1 MASKNSSMAI
11 IWWALFAA
19 GALFIFPGMV
29 LLIICGLI
37 PGIVA
42 YLIDRSPKK
51 YATFC
56 VGGMNLAGICPAA
69 LKLWNGDNNVAQAFA
84 ILTSPFELIIMFA
97 AASFGWLIYFFVPPI
112 VVALL
117 TVIAQHRV
125 AQLREEQKALIKDW
139 GDGVAVG
146 PEAMD
151 LAHAGNAA
159 TYAAPLADDSEAQG
173 DMDSEQ
179 SGENAPTEAEGE
191 AESPAEPE
199 SETDKATAA

>member
-1 MASKNSSMAI
+1 MASGKSSMAI
-11 IWWALFAA
+11 VWWALFIA
-19 GALFIFPGMV
+19 GTLFIFPGLV
-29 LLIICGLI
+29 LLVVCGLI

-56 VGGMNLAGICPAA
+56 VGGLNLAGICPAA

-97 AASFGWLIYFFVPPI
+97 AASFGWLIYIFVPPI

-125 AQLREEQKALIKDW
+125 AQLREEQKVLIKDW

-146 PEAMD
+146 PQAMD
-151 LAHAGNAA
+151 LARAEKEAA
-159 TYAAPLADDSEAQG
+159 AAPPPADDSDAQG

-179 SGENAPTEAEGE
+179 GGSEGPAETEAE
-191 AESPAEPE
+191 APADAAPEP
-199 SETDKATAA
+199 DKATAA

>member
-1 MASKNSSMAI
+1 MEFRKSSMAI
-11 IWWALFAA
+11 TWWALLIA
-19 GALFIFPGMV
+19 GALFIFTGMV
-29 LLIICGLI
+29 LLLVCGLI

-84 ILTSPFELIIMFA
+84 ILTSPFELIIIFS

-117 TVIAQHRV
+117 TVIAQHRI
-125 AQLREEQKALIKDW
+125 AQLREEQKVLIKDW
-139 GDGVAVG
+139 GDGIAVR

-151 LAHAGNAA
+151 LARAEQEAA
-159 TYAAPLADDSEAQG
+159 AAPPPPDDTDKQG
-173 DMDSEQ
+173 DMDSEP
-179 SGENAPTEAEGE
+179 SGEEASAD
-191 AESPAEPE
+191 AESKVPPPGEPAPE
-199 SETDKATAA
+199 QDKASAA